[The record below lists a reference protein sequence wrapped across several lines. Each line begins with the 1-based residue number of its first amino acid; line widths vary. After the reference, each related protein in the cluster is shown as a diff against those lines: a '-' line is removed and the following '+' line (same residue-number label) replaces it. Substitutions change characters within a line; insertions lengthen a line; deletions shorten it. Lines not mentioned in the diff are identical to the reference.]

1 MNGNGPNCASA
12 TIAAGVADVAEV
24 RCAKHGVFAYK
35 TATCPGCLNDVRRR
49 YEELA
54 TELGARPRTRLFG
67 NDAAPA
73 PISAEAL
80 AVLRT
85 EDPAGADFVLA
96 ELERA
101 GREYEE
107 RQREQE
113 NIVAGLAALSKTHGR
128 TCRLGSPGSKYE
140 GRLLGAADIG
150 AKRYAQLRQG
160 FLDGGDTVCVPWID
174 AFAERVGQEIVVQ
187 WVDTSDGIAFR
198 VSDRDGTIDT
208 PSGSG

>member
-1 MNGNGPNCASA
+1 M
-12 TIAAGVADVAEV
+12 IAAGVVEVAEV
-24 RCAKHGVFAYK
+24 RCAKHGVFEYK
-35 TATCPGCLNDVRRR
+35 TTACPGCANDARRR

-54 TELGARPRTRLFG
+54 TEVGTRRRPRFFG
-67 NDAAPA
+67 SDAAPA

-85 EDPAGADFVLA
+85 EDPAGAEFVLA

-107 RQREQE
+107 RQREHE
-113 NIVAGLAALSKTHGR
+113 NIVAGLAALSKAHGR

-160 FLDGGDTVCVPWID
+160 FLDGGDTICVPWID
-174 AFAERVGQEIVVQ
+174 AFAERVGQEVVVQ
-187 WVDTSDGIAFR
+187 WADTSDEIVFC
-198 VSDRDGTIDT
+198 VSNGDGRIDDQ
-208 PSGSG
+208 

>member
-1 MNGNGPNCASA
+1 VSA
-12 TIAAGVADVAEV
+12 
-24 RCAKHGVFAYK
+24 RQ
-35 TATCPGCLNDVRRR
+35 
-49 YEELA
+49 
-54 TELGARPRTRLFG
+54 RTRLFG

-85 EDPAGADFVLA
+85 EDPTGADFVLA

-101 GREYEE
+101 NREYEE
-107 RQREQE
+107 RQREHE

-128 TCRLGSPGSKYE
+128 MYRLGSPGSKYE

-174 AFAERVGQEIVVQ
+174 AFAERVGQEILVQ
-187 WVDTSDGIAFR
+187 WLDTNDALGFR
-198 VSDRDGTIDT
+198 VSDRDGKIENGD
-208 PSGSG
+208 